1 MWRRTA
7 VFADDCGVDDAEDN
21 GGDYDGGGGDCVG
34 AEGADVEDAPVE
46 CGMNINVCRSVTL
59 FFCIC

>member
-34 AEGADVEDAPVE
+34 AEGAVVEDAPEE
-46 CGMNINVCRSVTL
+46 CGMNINV
-59 FFCIC
+59 